1 MIVDCALAVV
11 VVQDRFE
18 GHISSLDI
26 TSKGDN
32 VHLLRDLS
40 ALAPLF
46 VLGIDGL
53 LFLLNEFGLFTS

>member
-11 VVQDRFE
+11 VVQGRFE
-18 GHISSLDI
+18 GHLSSLNI

-32 VHLLRDLS
+32 VHLLCDFS
-40 ALAPLF
+40 ALALLL